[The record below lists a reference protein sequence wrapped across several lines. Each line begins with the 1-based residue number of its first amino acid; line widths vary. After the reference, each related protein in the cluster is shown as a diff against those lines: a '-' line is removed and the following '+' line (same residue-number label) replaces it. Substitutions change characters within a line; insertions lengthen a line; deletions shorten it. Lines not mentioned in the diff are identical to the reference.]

1 MKTLII
7 YYSDSGSTKIMAR
20 TLSMNLK
27 ADIIGIKDLK
37 NRKGFTNR
45 LLSSVDA
52 FRESK
57 TDISPAKVDL
67 TDYDLIYIGTPTWA
81 GKPTPAIITLIDRC
95 NWAGKDVILFT
106 TMTKDGSEESTLER
120 LDEKVSIRGARVVE
134 SFSLNTK
141 EKSPEDIIND
151 TEGIIQTLVLKM
163 YSGAWNMKTE
173 LKIKAIENGTVIDHI
188 TANKALHILKIL
200 GLPDEDVINV
210 TVAMNVF
217 SRETGQKDIVK
228 IENREIDHEELNQIA
243 LIAPKATINIIRD
256 YEVVKK
262 DKIILPNEIT
272 SIIKCTNNKCIT
284 NYENEPITSKFKVI
298 ETQPPVLRCHYCEK
312 ILKNEDIEKQFE

>member
-1 MKTLII
+1 
-7 YYSDSGSTKIMAR
+7 
-20 TLSMNLK
+20 
-27 ADIIGIKDLK
+27 
-37 NRKGFTNR
+37 
-45 LLSSVDA
+45 
-52 FRESK
+52 
-57 TDISPAKVDL
+57 
-67 TDYDLIYIGTPTWA
+67 
-81 GKPTPAIITLIDRC
+81 
-95 NWAGKDVILFT
+95 
-106 TMTKDGSEESTLER
+106 
-120 LDEKVSIRGARVVE
+120 
-134 SFSLNTK
+134 
-141 EKSPEDIIND
+141 
-151 TEGIIQTLVLKM
+151 
-163 YSGAWNMKTE
+163 MKTE

-243 LIAPKATINIIRD
+243 LIAPKATINIIRN

-262 DKIILPNEIT
+262 DKIILPSEIT

-298 ETQPPVLRCHYCEK
+298 ESQPPVLRCHYCEK
-312 ILKNEDIEKQFE
+312 LLKNEDIEKQFE